1 MDWKGVC
8 VHMSIVDTL
17 DFGFIGVFPSFM
29 DIQLMRVFSLNGA
42 QNFKFNLYVLW
53 LVELQTLYTIAT
65 SQRLKKSGKYGS

>member
-8 VHMSIVDTL
+8 VHMSTVDTL

-29 DIQLMRVFSLNGA
+29 DIQLMRVFLLNGA